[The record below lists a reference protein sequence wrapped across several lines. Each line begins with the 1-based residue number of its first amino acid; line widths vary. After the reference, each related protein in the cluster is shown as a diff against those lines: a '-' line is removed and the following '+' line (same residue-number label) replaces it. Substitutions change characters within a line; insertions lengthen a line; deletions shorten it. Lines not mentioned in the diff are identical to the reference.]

1 MVNNSPTHNLV
12 QRIYTPQEI
21 LGELLLTAQIVKKKK
36 KKNYRKPKDNNWGQK
51 MVLET
56 FPLIK

>member
-36 KKNYRKPKDNNWGQK
+36 KKELQ
-51 MVLET
+51 ET
-56 FPLIK
+56 KR